1 LTDIIFN
8 NKKEIPMKKVTFIIA
23 IVFILAGCNADSPK
37 GKEAPQNMPAPAM
50 PATAAPA
57 AGYSGTVV
65 STKDASNYTYLE
77 IKGKDGI
84 FWAAVPQTKVAAGA
98 AVELIGPIPMKN
110 FDAKVL
116 GKKFDSII
124 FAGGVMVNGKQAET
138 AGKAPA
144 TAAAGAQQQKEPA
157 MDASAHMKADTATDA
172 SEVKKAEG
180 GVTIAEILAN
190 PASFKDKKV
199 LLRTK
204 VTKFLPE
211 IMKKN
216 WLHLKDASVKD
227 KDIVATSAE
236 QFKVG
241 DVVLIEGIVKTN
253 QDLGFGYK
261 YDVLIEETVKK

>member
-1 LTDIIFN
+1 
-8 NKKEIPMKKVTFIIA
+8 
-23 IVFILAGCNADSPK
+23 
-37 GKEAPQNMPAPAM
+37 
-50 PATAAPA
+50 
-57 AGYSGTVV
+57 
-65 STKDASNYTYLE
+65 
-77 IKGKDGI
+77 
-84 FWAAVPQTKVAAGA
+84 
-98 AVELIGPIPMKN
+98 MKN

-124 FAGGVMVNGKQAET
+124 FAGGVMVNGKQAE
-138 AGKAPA
+138 ADGKAPA
-144 TAAAGAQQQKEPA
+144 ATAAGAQQQKEPA
-157 MDASAHMKADTATDA
+157 MDASSHMKADTSTDA
-172 SEVKKAEG
+172 SDVKIAEG

-199 LLRTK
+199 LLRSK

-236 QFKVG
+236 QFTVG
-241 DVVLIEGIVKTN
+241 DVVLIEGTVKTN

-261 YDVLIEETVKK
+261 YDVLIEEVKVKK

>member
-1 LTDIIFN
+1 LTVIIFKI
-8 NKKEIPMKKVTFIIA
+8 KKEIPMKKVTL
-23 IVFILAGCNADSPK
+23 IVTLFFMFAGCNAESQK
-37 GKEAPQNMPAPAM
+37 GKEAQKEMSGPSMPASG
-50 PATAAPA
+50 APA
-57 AGYSGTVV
+57 ASYGGTVV

-77 IKGKDGI
+77 IKGKDGV
-84 FWAAVPQTKVAAGA
+84 FWAAVPQAKVATGA
-98 AVELIGPIPMKN
+98 SVELIGPIPMKN

-116 GKKFDSII
+116 GRKFETII
-124 FAGGVMVNGKQAET
+124 FAGGVTVNGKQAEGAASANT
-138 AGKAPA
+138 ASSP
-144 TAAAGAQQQKEPA
+144 QQQKEPA
-157 MDASAHMKADTATDA
+157 IDASAHMKADTAADA
-172 SEVKKAEG
+172 SDVKKAEG
-180 GVTIAEILAN
+180 GVTIAEVLAN

-216 WLHLKDASVKD
+216 WLHLKDASVKE

-261 YDVLIEETVKK
+261 YDVLIEEVKVKGK

>member
-1 LTDIIFN
+1 
-8 NKKEIPMKKVTFIIA
+8 MKKVTL
-23 IVFILAGCNADSPK
+23 IVTLFFMFAGCNAESPK
-37 GKEAPQNMPAPAM
+37 GKEAQKEMPAPSM
-50 PATAAPA
+50 PAQGAPA
-57 AGYSGTVV
+57 ASYGGTVV

-116 GKKFDSII
+116 GRKFETII
-124 FAGGVMVNGKQAET
+124 FAGGVTVNGKQAEGAASANT
-138 AGKAPA
+138 ASSP
-144 TAAAGAQQQKEPA
+144 QQKEPA
-157 MDASAHMKADTATDA
+157 IDASAHMKADTGTDA
-172 SEVKKAEG
+172 SDVKKAEG

-199 LLRTK
+199 LLQAK

-227 KDIVATSAE
+227 KDLVATTAD
-236 QFKVG
+236 QFKGG

-261 YDVLIEETVKK
+261 YDVLIEEVKVKGK